1 MKWLNE
7 LGSHAD
13 SGCKKRFHQES
24 DRRSMQIKSATEA
37 AMSIAD
43 WTGSTRQSNPASSS
57 SATAASQTARAYSS
71 ATTTPAGISSSSSQ
85 FQKSLSGGML
95 SMVAAPYSAVAGGKS
110 YPGSVEES
118 AGVYVASVP
127 DPPGASASGATA
139 QIAENNLEMKLD
151 ELA

>member
-1 MKWLNE
+1 
-7 LGSHAD
+7 
-13 SGCKKRFHQES
+13 
-24 DRRSMQIKSATEA
+24 MQIKSVTEA
-37 AMSIAD
+37 AMSTAD
-43 WTGSTRQSNPASSS
+43 WANSTRQANPASSS
-57 SATAASQTARAYSS
+57 SATAAAQTARAFSS
-71 ATTTPAGISSSSSQ
+71 AAIAPAGTSSSPSQ
-85 FQKSLSGGML
+85 FQNYLSGGTL
-95 SMVAAPYSAVAGGKS
+95 SQIAAPYSAVAGGKS